1 MIQQTVKIQNKLG
14 LHARASSKFVEVAKE
29 YLATISVTSP
39 FAKANGKSIMNMML
53 LQATCHSEINIESD
67 GQDEQEAM
75 DALLALV
82 NNKFGEAE

>member
-1 MIQQTVKIQNKLG
+1 LIQQTVKIQNKLG

>member
-1 MIQQTVKIQNKLG
+1 MIQQTITIQNKLG

-53 LQATCHSEINIESD
+53 LQATCHSEINIETE
-67 GQDEQEAM
+67 GEDEQEAM
-75 DALLALV
+75 AALLALV
-82 NNKFGEAE
+82 NDKFGEAE

>member
-1 MIQQTVKIQNKLG
+1 LIQQTIKIQNKLG

-29 YLATISVTSP
+29 YVATISVTSP

-53 LQATCHSEINIESD
+53 LQATCHSEIVIETAGD
-67 GQDEQEAM
+67 DEQAAM